1 MCSGCGYV
9 NKELR
14 LVDRSWLCP
23 QCGTHHD
30 RDLNAALN
38 IRRSGMDA
46 LISGSKPTSVAAM
59 SESRIPRL

>member
-1 MCSGCGYV
+1 MCPLCGMV
-9 NKELR
+9 
-14 LVDRSWLCP
+14 
-23 QCGTHHD
+23 HD

-38 IRRSGMDA
+38 IVRSGMDA